1 MRLYISLILF
11 IVSFAL
17 KAQKDTTSVTLDESL
32 NDSTVTIGKVF
43 IVGNK
48 KTKDIIILRE
58 MQLQPGK
65 TIEVAKLK
73 DLLTRDRNNIFNT
86 SLFVTVELRI
96 IPASQGEIDIL
107 VQLKERWYT
116 FPTIVFEL
124 ADRNFSEWWINQGK
138 SLDRVNY
145 GVRLYQYNL
154 RGMDETLNLGLQF
167 GYTRE
172 FLVSYNIPYI
182 NKGLKTGLE
191 TVIFF
196 NDNRNIP
203 FETRNNRQQ
212 FLDSEFKI
220 RREFRISETLRIR
233 ESIQNTHSFR
243 LAYQNIKI
251 DDTVA
256 LENPDYFLDGD
267 TEKQFFSLSYQFTR
281 DLRDV
286 TAYPLR
292 GFLLS
297 GSVNQSG
304 AGILSGSFQT
314 SLQAEYAKYL
324 DLGKGY
330 YFSNRISGKASF
342 PPKQPYFVFRGLGYS
357 KEIIRGFEL
366 NVIDGQH
373 FLLNKSTFKKELFS
387 NLFKLGKWMPIE
399 QFRTVPVALY
409 VKSYFDIGYVD
420 NNINYGPDNDLVNQ
434 INFGYGMGFDLVTY
448 YDFVMRFEY
457 SFNSVGQSRFFF
469 NIKTAL

>member
-1 MRLYISLILF
+1 MRLYFSLVLIFTSLI
-11 IVSFAL
+11 IKGQTNS
-17 KAQKDTTSVTLDESL
+17 SVTLDESL
-32 NDSTVTIGKVF
+32 NDSTVRIGKVF

-48 KTKDIIILRE
+48 KTKDVIILRE
-58 MQLQPGK
+58 MQLIAGE
-65 TIEVAKLK
+65 TVAVSELK
-73 DLLTRDRNNIFNT
+73 NLLTQDRNNIFNT

-96 IPASQGEIDIL
+96 IPAASGEIDIL

-116 FPTIVFEL
+116 FPTIKFEL

-145 GVRLYQYNL
+145 GVGLYQYNL
-154 RGMDETLNLGLQF
+154 RGMDETLSLGLQF

-172 FLVSYNIPYI
+172 FLLGYNIPYI

-191 TVIFF
+191 TLIFY

-203 FETRNNRQQ
+203 YDTRDNMQQ
-212 FLDSEFKI
+212 FLDSERKI

-243 LAYQNIKI
+243 IAYQNIKI

-256 LENPDYFLDGD
+256 LENPDYFLNGD
-267 TEKQFFSLSYQFTR
+267 TEKQFLILTYQFSR

-286 TAYPLR
+286 SAYPLN
-292 GFLLS
+292 GFLLA
-297 GSVNQSG
+297 GSINQSG
-304 AGILSGSFQT
+304 TGLFSNSFQT
-314 SLQAEYAKYL
+314 SLEAEFAKYKH
-324 DLGKGY
+324 LGKGY
-330 YFSNRISGKASF
+330 YLSNRISGRASF
-342 PPKQPYFVFRGLGYS
+342 PPKQPYFVFRGMGYK

-373 FLLNKSTFKKELFS
+373 FILNKSTFKKELFS
-387 NLFKLGKWMPIE
+387 NQFKLGNWMPID

-409 VKSYFDIGYVD
+409 LKSFFDIGYVD
-420 NNINYGPDNDLVNQ
+420 NSLNYGPDNNLINQ
-434 INFGYGMGFDLVTY
+434 VNFGYGLGLDLVTY

-457 SFNSVGQSRFFF
+457 SFNSEGQNRFFF